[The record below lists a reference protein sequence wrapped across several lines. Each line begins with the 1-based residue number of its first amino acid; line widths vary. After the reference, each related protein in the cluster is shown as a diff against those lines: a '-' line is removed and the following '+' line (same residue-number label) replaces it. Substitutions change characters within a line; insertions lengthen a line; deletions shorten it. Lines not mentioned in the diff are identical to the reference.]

1 MVKVICDTS
10 FLIHLANHRIK
21 NLITLDTEIGDIQFV
36 VPEIVHEELKNL
48 SKNEKKSNE
57 AKNTINFIKNFQTI
71 KIQGNFAD
79 ESLAAY
85 IKNEG
90 GVVATID
97 KVLKIKIKNLGGSV
111 LSIANNRIVLE
122 NSKGFS

>member
-21 NLITLDTEIGDIQFV
+21 NLITLDTEIGDIQFL
-36 VPEIVHEELKNL
+36 VPEIVHEELNNL

-71 KIQGNFAD
+71 ETQGNFAD
-79 ESLAAY
+79 DSLVEY
-85 IKNEG
+85 IKNQG

-97 KVLKIKIKNLGGSV
+97 KILKIKIKNIGGSV

-122 NSKGFS
+122 NSKDFS

>member
-71 KIQGNFAD
+71 KTQGNFAD